1 MDNLEVA
8 LDIKNG
14 LEKVIRKQI
23 GELNANLKIQNEE
36 CSSILFTSTYTGEGK
51 STISLYLAISLSRS
65 DKKTVWIDCNYHKRK
80 TAYKIRNVKKEQEAG
95 KNWGLLD
102 YLETSCNLD
111 EIIYPV
117 NNEKLHVIPIGSVGK
132 GAPELFEKTCFR
144 ELMTKLCEEYDY
156 VILDSSAAGKYVDSK
171 ILASKCD
178 GVVYVIE
185 YNRVKK
191 TLVKDTVENLK
202 KCKGNILG
210 AVINKSQI

>member
-8 LDIKNG
+8 LDIRNG
-14 LEKVIRKQI
+14 LEKAIRKQV

-36 CSSILFTSTYTGEGK
+36 CSSILFTSTYAGEGK
-51 STISLYLAISLSRS
+51 STISLYLALSLSRS
-65 DKKTVWIDCNYHKRK
+65 EKKVVWMDCNYHKKK
-80 TAYKIRNVKKEQEAG
+80 TAYKITKIKKEQEER
-95 KNWGLLD
+95 KRWGLLD
-102 YLETSCNLD
+102 YLDRSCNLD

-117 NNEKLHVIPIGSVGK
+117 ANEKLNVIPIGTLGK
-132 GAPELFEKTCFR
+132 GSVELFEKACFR
-144 ELMTKLCEEYDY
+144 ELLTQLCEKYDY

-191 TLVKDTVENLK
+191 NLVKDTVEDLK

-210 AVINKSQI
+210 AVINKSRI